1 VIQATKIHQG
11 QYKRYGDSFY
21 VWMIDTGSETLTK
34 EQVVQWAFDNL
45 NRKRTLPIEAEWRR
59 NVRYDGPRGNDPGYY
74 FDGYYKIS
82 SSNIPNT
89 WEFTICRPYCD

>member
-1 VIQATKIHQG
+1 MIQATKIHQG

-21 VWMIDTGSETLTK
+21 VWMIDTGSEELTE
-34 EQVVQWAFDNL
+34 EQVVAWGFENL
-45 NRKRTLPIEAEWRR
+45 NNKRTLPIEAEWRR

-74 FDGYYKIS
+74 FDGYYKIR

>member
-1 VIQATKIHQG
+1 MIQATKIHQG
-11 QYKRYGDSFY
+11 QYKRYGDSFD
-21 VWMIDTGSETLTK
+21 VWMIDTGSEELTE
-34 EQVVQWAFDNL
+34 EQVVAWGFENL
-45 NRKRTLPIEAEWRR
+45 NNKRTLPIEAEWRR

-74 FDGYYKIS
+74 FDGYYKIR